1 MRLTPR
7 LALYAAGVVVCVIAL
22 LSLIAFASD
31 PFGFKAR
38 KIERLEREAQAA
50 QSEALARTLESEGQS
65 EQIARI
71 ESAGRLTIDVNTIT
85 AEAVAEAR
93 NATDA
98 NEPLEAGR
106 LDRLRQLDD
115 RLCDLH
121 PPSCTASADP
131 AGNGDDGLPPSSPAR

>member
-7 LALYAAGVVVCVIAL
+7 LLWTAFIAVVCIIAL
-22 LSLIAFASD
+22 IAVVSFLSD
-31 PFGFKAR
+31 PFGLKAR
-38 KIERLEREAQAA
+38 KIERVERESKAA
-50 QSEALARTLESEGQS
+50 ESEALARTLESEGQS

-106 LDRLRQLDD
+106 LDRLRQFDN
-115 RLCDLH
+115 RLCDIH

-131 AGNGDDGLPPSSPAR
+131 AGNVDNGLPASSPAR

>member
-7 LALYAAGVVVCVIAL
+7 LLWTAFAAVVGIIAL
-22 LSLIAFASD
+22 IAVLSFLSD

-38 KIERLEREAQAA
+38 KIERLEREAETA

-71 ESAGRLTIDVNTIT
+71 ESAGRLTIDVKTIT

-106 LDRLRQLDD
+106 MDRLRQLDD

-131 AGNGDDGLPPSSPAR
+131 AGNGDDGLPASSPAR